1 MISLIFFL
9 ESLFFLVL
17 KPNYACIIHRTLNPH
32 HGFAGHYTKFSDTS
46 CKKGFLNGVAIEI
59 FTGGVV
65 SDERGATNVK
75 MSCTNGDILLATND
89 DKK

>member
-1 MISLIFFL
+1 MIYRI
-9 ESLFFLVL
+9 
-17 KPNYACIIHRTLNPH
+17 LNPH

-46 CKKGFLNGVAIEI
+46 CKKGLLNGVAIEI
-59 FTGGVV
+59 FAGGVV
-65 SDERGATNVK
+65 ADERGATNVK